1 MSFLPVS
8 NAAVAGFVTT
18 SIALLG
24 AYLYLRSPLTVRYR
38 NTTSAVRMKSWVV
51 VKNSDKPSEAL
62 SFKDDGTVTDEDT
75 LPRPRGSDILVR
87 VSHAGLNPADLA
99 FMKNIPSWVPFRRR
113 PTPAIDFA
121 GTIVAMG
128 PTASKVRCHVR
139 AGQPPLVVGS
149 RVAGCLTVPYVATGH
164 GGLTEY
170 LTVPAS
176 MVARQPASLKGP
188 DSSVAAVGLLGCAG
202 QTACLCATD
211 SLARAALAAATA
223 AGRPPRVLINGASG
237 SVGSLLI
244 QIHKA
249 KAPSRGPAHVTAV
262 CSGRNTAF
270 VRGLGA
276 DAAVDYT
283 QHASLPAFLAA
294 EFGSADA
301 QFDLIYDCV
310 GDQALYLQSPAY
322 LRPKTGALLCI
333 VAGPVG
339 VPAVVRNRLLPAAL
353 GGTPRAYR
361 MLGLMPSGDLA
372 RQVVRMV
379 EDGTIAQMPIDSVWP
394 MTDVVAAY
402 EKLMTKRAR
411 GKIVIQVESKAKN
424 ATLPAAVK
432 TLAVVPVV
440 HRVARLQQLLVVA
453 HAVRAHPPDGHL
465 ARVVAGR
472 LARSVAPLV
481 ARPQVPA
488 FHPPD
493 LALAVARRRQAV
505 LEAPRVL
512 LEVGRRALLVVVPV
526 GPVARRKRFADRKST
541 HVDVTVRGATVVAV
555 HGAPGKYSGLGLDGH
570 GSYMV
575 TVWTV
580 TVSAGAVLDAV
591 SPAFTV
597 NVRDQMRVTVVGYV
611 VAPFHVGCDCGV
623 GVDDDREAA

>member
-1 MSFLPVS
+1 MS
-8 NAAVAGFVTT
+8 NAAVVGFVTT
-18 SIALLG
+18 AIALLV
-24 AYLYLRSPLTVRYR
+24 AYLYLCSPLAVRHR

-75 LPRPRGSDILVR
+75 LPRPKGSDILIR

-99 FMKNIPSWVPFRRR
+99 FMMNIPSWVPFRRQ

-128 PTASKVRCHVR
+128 PAASKVRCHVR
-139 AGQPPLVVGS
+139 AGQPPLAVGA

-188 DSSVAAVGLLGCAG
+188 DSDSSSAAAVGLLGCAG

-211 SLARAALAAATA
+211 SLARAAVAAAAA

-237 SVGSLLI
+237 GVGSLLI

-249 KAPSRGPAHVTAV
+249 KAQAPSSRGPAHVPAHVTAV

-276 DAAVDYT
+276 DATVDYT
-283 QHASLPAFLAA
+283 QHVSLPAFLAA

-333 VAGPVG
+333 VAGAVG
-339 VPAVVRNRLLPAAL
+339 VPTVVRNRLLPAAL

-361 MLGLMPSGDLA
+361 MLGLFPSGDLA
-372 RQVVRMV
+372 RQVARMV
-379 EDGTIAQMPIDSVWP
+379 EDGIIAQMPIDSVWP
-394 MTDVVAAY
+394 MTDVVGAY

-411 GKIVIQVESKAKN
+411 GKIVIQVGSKAKG

-432 TLAVVPVV
+432 T
-440 HRVARLQQLLVVA
+440 
-453 HAVRAHPPDGHL
+453 
-465 ARVVAGR
+465 
-472 LARSVAPLV
+472 
-481 ARPQVPA
+481 
-488 FHPPD
+488 
-493 LALAVARRRQAV
+493 
-505 LEAPRVL
+505 
-512 LEVGRRALLVVVPV
+512 
-526 GPVARRKRFADRKST
+526 
-541 HVDVTVRGATVVAV
+541 
-555 HGAPGKYSGLGLDGH
+555 
-570 GSYMV
+570 
-575 TVWTV
+575 
-580 TVSAGAVLDAV
+580 
-591 SPAFTV
+591 
-597 NVRDQMRVTVVGYV
+597 
-611 VAPFHVGCDCGV
+611 
-623 GVDDDREAA
+623 